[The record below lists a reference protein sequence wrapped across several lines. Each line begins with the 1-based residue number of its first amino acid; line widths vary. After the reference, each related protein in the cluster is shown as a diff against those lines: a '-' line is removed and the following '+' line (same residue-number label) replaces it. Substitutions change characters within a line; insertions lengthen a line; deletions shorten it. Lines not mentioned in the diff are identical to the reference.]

1 MAAVQLQAAPRQ
13 VGVFKNLM
21 AAQTETLVLK
31 EKVMS
36 LTGDSFDIKLANG
49 QPILKVE
56 GKVMSISGRKKV
68 FDMQGNHLFS
78 IVKELLHIHATYAVE
93 DPQGVKIM
101 EVKSSFKRKS
111 PYFTDC
117 IMGSKAT
124 ATFTSSDGTAEILE
138 MKGNWFDYAADI
150 FDKSTNTVI
159 ARIDRKLLSGRDMI
173 FGQQTYALM
182 VAPGVDMALMAALC
196 ICMDEKNNEK

>member
-1 MAAVQLQAAPRQ
+1 MAAVQLQTAPRQ
-13 VGVFKNLM
+13 VGVFKNLI
-21 AAQTETLVLK
+21 AAQTETLVLR

-68 FDMQGNHLFS
+68 FDMHGNHLFS

-101 EVKSSFKRKS
+101 EVKNSFKRKFS
-111 PYFTDC
+111 PVL
-117 IMGSKAT
+117 AQ
-124 ATFTSSDGTAEILE
+124 L
-138 MKGNWFDYAADI
+138 
-150 FDKSTNTVI
+150 
-159 ARIDRKLLSGRDMI
+159 R
-173 FGQQTYALM
+173 
-182 VAPGVDMALMAALC
+182 GVVS
-196 ICMDEKNNEK
+196 

>member
-1 MAAVQLQAAPRQ
+1 MAAVQLPPAPRH
-13 VGVFKNLM
+13 VGVFKSFIAN
-21 AAQTETLVLK
+21 QTETLVLK
-31 EKVMS
+31 EKVLS

-93 DPQGVKIM
+93 DPQGQKLM
-101 EVKSSFKRKS
+101 EVKNSFKL
-111 PYFTDC
+111 
-117 IMGSKAT
+117 MGSKAT
-124 ATFTSSDGTAEILE
+124 ATFTSSDGTAEVLE
-138 MKGNWFDYAADI
+138 MKGGWFDYAADI
-150 FDKSTNTVI
+150 FDKSTNTTI
-159 ARIDRKLLSGRDMI
+159 ARIDRKLLSGKDML
-173 FGQQTYALM
+173 FGQQTYALV

>member
-1 MAAVQLQAAPRQ
+1 MAAVQLQTAPHQ
-13 VGVFKNLM
+13 VGVFKNFI
-21 AAQTETLVLK
+21 ANQTETLVLK

-36 LTGDSFDIKLANG
+36 LTGDSFEIKLANG

-68 FDMQGNHLFS
+68 FDMNGNHLFS
-78 IVKELLHIHATYAVE
+78 IVKELLHIHATYVVE
-93 DPQGVKIM
+93 DPNGVKIM
-101 EVKSSFKRKS
+101 EVKNSFKL
-111 PYFTDC
+111 
-117 IMGSKAT
+117 IGSKAT
-124 ATFTSSDGTAEILE
+124 ATFTSSNGTGEVLE
-138 MKGNWFDYAADI
+138 MKGSWFDYAADI
-150 FDKSTNTVI
+150 FDKSTNTVV
-159 ARIDRKLLSGRDMI
+159 ARIDRKLLSGRDVF

>member
-1 MAAVQLQAAPRQ
+1 MAAVQLQTAPHQ
-13 VGVFKNLM
+13 VGVFKSFI
-21 AAQTETLVLK
+21 AQRTETLVLK

-68 FDMQGNHLFS
+68 FDMNGNHLFS
-78 IVKELLHIHATYAVE
+78 IVKELLHIHATYVVE

-101 EVKSSFKRKS
+101 EVKNSFKL
-111 PYFTDC
+111 
-117 IMGSKAT
+117 IGSKAT
-124 ATFTSSDGTAEILE
+124 ATFTSSDGTGEVLE
-138 MKGNWFDYAADI
+138 MKGNWFDFAADI
-150 FDKSTNTVI
+150 FDKSTNTVV
-159 ARIDRKLLSGRDMI
+159 ARIDRKLLSGRDVF

>member
-1 MAAVQLQAAPRQ
+1 MAAVQLQTAPHQ
-13 VGVFKNLM
+13 VGVFKSFIAN
-21 AAQTETLVLK
+21 QTETLVLK

-68 FDMQGNHLFS
+68 FDMNGNHLFS
-78 IVKELLHIHATYAVE
+78 IAKEHLHIHTTYAVE
-93 DPQGVKIM
+93 DPNGVKIM
-101 EVKSSFKRKS
+101 EVKNSFKL
-111 PYFTDC
+111 
-117 IMGSKAT
+117 IGSKAT
-124 ATFTSSDGTAEILE
+124 ATFTSNNGTAEVLE
-138 MKGNWFDYAADI
+138 MKGSWFDFAADI
-150 FDKSTNTVI
+150 FDKSTNTVV
-159 ARIDRKLLSGRDMI
+159 ARIDRKLLSGRDVL

>member
-1 MAAVQLQAAPRQ
+1 MATVQLPPAPRQ
-13 VGVFKNLM
+13 VGVFKNLT
-21 AAQTETLVLK
+21 AQQTETLVLR

-111 PYFTDC
+111 PFPISEKLYSDYVFSSWLQGHCYLYF
-117 IMGSKAT
+117 K
-124 ATFTSSDGTAEILE
+124 
-138 MKGNWFDYAADI
+138 
-150 FDKSTNTVI
+150 
-159 ARIDRKLLSGRDMI
+159 RRHR
-173 FGQQTYALM
+173 
-182 VAPGVDMALMAALC
+182 
-196 ICMDEKNNEK
+196 

>member
-1 MAAVQLQAAPRQ
+1 MAAVQLQPAPHH
-13 VGVFKNLM
+13 VGVFKSFIAN
-21 AAQTETLVLK
+21 QTETLVLK

-68 FDMQGNHLFS
+68 FDMNGNHLFS
-78 IVKELLHIHATYAVE
+78 IVKEHFHIHTTFAVE
-93 DPQGVKIM
+93 DPQGVKLM
-101 EVKSSFKRKS
+101 EVKSSFKL
-111 PYFTDC
+111 
-117 IMGSKAT
+117 IGSKAT
-124 ATFTSSDGTAEILE
+124 ATFNSSDGTAEVLE
-138 MKGNWFDYAADI
+138 MQGSWLDYSADI
-150 FDKSTNTVI
+150 FDKTTNTVV
-159 ARIDRKLLSGRDMI
+159 ARIDRKVLSGRDI
-173 FGQQTYALM
+173 FFGQQTYALI

>member
-1 MAAVQLQAAPRQ
+1 MAAVQLQTAPHQ
-13 VGVFKNLM
+13 VGVFKNFI
-21 AAQTETLVLK
+21 ANQTETLVLK

-68 FDMQGNHLFS
+68 YDMNGNHLFS
-78 IVKELLHIHATYAVE
+78 IAKEHLHIHATYAVE
-93 DPQGVKIM
+93 DPNGVKIM
-101 EVKSSFKRKS
+101 EVKNSFKL
-111 PYFTDC
+111 
-117 IMGSKAT
+117 IGSKAT
-124 ATFTSSDGTAEILE
+124 ATFTSSDGTGEVLE
-138 MKGNWFDYAADI
+138 MKGSWFDFAADI
-150 FDKSTNTVI
+150 FDKSTNTVV
-159 ARIDRKLLSGRDMI
+159 ARIDRKLLSGRDVI

-196 ICMDEKNNEK
+196 ICMDEKNIEK

>member
-1 MAAVQLQAAPRQ
+1 MAAVQLPPAPRQ
-13 VGVFKNLM
+13 VGVFKNLT
-21 AAQTETLVLK
+21 AQQTETLVLK

-78 IVKELLHIHATYAVE
+78 IVKELMHIHATYVVE

-101 EVKSSFKRKS
+101 EVKNSFKL
-111 PYFTDC
+111 
-117 IMGSKAT
+117 MGSKAT
-124 ATFTSSDGTAEILE
+124 ATFTSSDGTAEVLE

-159 ARIDRKLLSGRDMI
+159 ARIDRKILSGRDMF

-196 ICMDEKNNEK
+196 ICMDEKNNEA

>member
-1 MAAVQLQAAPRQ
+1 MAAVQLQTAPHQ
-13 VGVFKNLM
+13 VGVFKNFI
-21 AAQTETLVLK
+21 ANQTETLVLK

-68 FDMQGNHLFS
+68 FDMNGNHLFS

-93 DPQGVKIM
+93 DPNGVKIM
-101 EVKSSFKRKS
+101 EVKNSFKL
-111 PYFTDC
+111 
-117 IMGSKAT
+117 IGSKAT
-124 ATFTSSDGTAEILE
+124 ATFTSSNGAAEVLE
-138 MKGNWFDYAADI
+138 MKGSWFDYAADI
-150 FDKSTNTVI
+150 FDKSTNTVV
-159 ARIDRKLLSGRDMI
+159 ARIDRKLLSGRDVL

>member
-1 MAAVQLQAAPRQ
+1 MAAVQLQTAPHQ
-13 VGVFKNLM
+13 VGVFKSFIAN
-21 AAQTETLVLK
+21 QTETLVLK

-68 FDMQGNHLFS
+68 FDMNGNHLFS
-78 IVKELLHIHATYAVE
+78 IAKEHLHIHTTYAVE
-93 DPQGVKIM
+93 DPNGVKIM
-101 EVKSSFKRKS
+101 EVKNSFKL
-111 PYFTDC
+111 
-117 IMGSKAT
+117 IGSKAT
-124 ATFTSSDGTAEILE
+124 ATFTSSNGTAEVLE
-138 MKGNWFDYAADI
+138 MKGSWFDFAADI
-150 FDKSTNTVI
+150 FDKSTNTVV
-159 ARIDRKLLSGRDMI
+159 ARIDRKLLSGRDVL

>member
-1 MAAVQLQAAPRQ
+1 MAAVQLQTAPHQ
-13 VGVFKNLM
+13 VGVFKSFIAN
-21 AAQTETLVLK
+21 QTETLVLK

-68 FDMQGNHLFS
+68 FDMNGNHLFS
-78 IVKELLHIHATYAVE
+78 IAKEHLHIHTTYAVE
-93 DPQGVKIM
+93 DPNGVKIM
-101 EVKSSFKRKS
+101 EVKNSFKL
-111 PYFTDC
+111 
-117 IMGSKAT
+117 IGSKAT
-124 ATFTSSDGTAEILE
+124 ATFTSSNGTAEVLE
-138 MKGNWFDYAADI
+138 MKGSWFDFAADI
-150 FDKSTNTVI
+150 FDKSTNTVV
-159 ARIDRKLLSGRDMI
+159 ARIDRKLLSGRDVL
-173 FGQQTYALM
+173 FGQQTYALV